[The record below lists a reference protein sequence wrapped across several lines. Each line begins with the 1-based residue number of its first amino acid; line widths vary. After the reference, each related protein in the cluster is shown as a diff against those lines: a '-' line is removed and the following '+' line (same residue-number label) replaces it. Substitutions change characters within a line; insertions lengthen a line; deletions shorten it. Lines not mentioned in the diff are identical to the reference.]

1 MARTM
6 ASHPNFM
13 RMCGSGK
20 GIDRFLTFFF
30 FLKQGTLIPLEKLNI
45 LKEIHTQIKQTTE
58 DTNCQSS
65 QLGIC

>member
-30 FLKQGTLIPLEKLNI
+30 FFEARYLNPTREV
-45 LKEIHTQIKQTTE
+45 KYIKRNSHPDKT
-58 DTNCQSS
+58 DNRGY
-65 QLGIC
+65 QLPK